1 MRLQRTI
8 KKAVV
13 FEGRGIHSGDPVK
26 LTIKKASV
34 DTGIIFIRRDL
45 EKRLTITANVS
56 SLAAYSGGLRCT
68 SIKKNSASVY
78 TIEHLMAAL
87 SGLSIDNA
95 TIEINN
101 QELPALD
108 GSALDYAMG
117 LQKGGILEQEKER
130 KEFFLKKVI
139 LCRDENALLIAI
151 PSKDFSISYLLKYD
165 DSEFMTQYADFS
177 FDCAEK
183 KKDIFIK
190 EIAPAR
196 TFCLEKEVSDI
207 RKRGLGKG
215 GNYKNT
221 LIIRDGKPIQN
232 EFRFPDEPVRHKI
245 VDLLGDLALLNAEV
259 KAHIIGIRSGH
270 ALNKELLKKLEK
282 LL

>member
-8 KKAVV
+8 KEAVV
-13 FEGRGIHSGDPVK
+13 LEGRGIHSGNPVK
-26 LTIKKASV
+26 LTIKKAPV
-34 DTGIIFIRRDL
+34 DTGIIFVRGDL
-45 EKRLTITANVS
+45 KKSPRVAADVS
-56 SLAAYSGGLRCT
+56 NLAVDSGNLNCT
-68 SIKKNSASVY
+68 LIERNGVSVY

-87 SGLSIDNA
+87 NGLSIDNV
-95 TIEINN
+95 TIGIDN

-108 GSALDYAMG
+108 GSALDYVVG
-117 LQKGGILEQEKER
+117 LQRGGILEQGKEK
-130 KEFFLKKVI
+130 KEFFLKEVI
-139 LCRDENALLIAI
+139 LYRDKDALLIAI

-165 DSEFMTQYADFS
+165 DIEFMTQSADFS

-183 KKDIFIK
+183 KKEIFVK

-207 RKRGLGKG
+207 MKRDLGKG

-221 LIIRDGKPIQN
+221 LVIRDNKPIQN
-232 EFRFPDEPVRHKI
+232 EFRFPNEPVRHKI
-245 VDLLGDLALLNAEV
+245 VDLLGDLALLNIEI

-270 ALNKELLKKLEK
+270 ALNRELLKKLGR